1 MDDID
6 DELRRLFSDDR
17 LDVHVTPD
25 ATDSVVRGADRR
37 RRRRAAATG
46 TFAVVALIG
55 AGLGLT
61 QLRALDDPTGGSLLP
76 TSSSTATTTTP
87 PPLVSTYT
95 QTVIVTVDPPPGSQ
109 DDIENGSVPPKSN
122 TPSTATSPSKESAP
136 GVFGKLALGMSEEDA
151 LKTGSLT
158 TPGADT
164 GQGCKPYATVSN
176 PDPAAVLVSAAKGI
190 VRIKLPDTAK
200 TSKGIGAGSKVTDL
214 KSAYPSAAV
223 NGSELVVQ
231 MTATPKWAYVFEN
244 DGSTV
249 TAVRMRLADN
259 DCPGA

>member
-17 LDVHVTPD
+17 LDLHVTPD
-25 ATDSVVRGADRR
+25 ATDSVVHGAGRR
-37 RRRRAAATG
+37 RRRRAAAAG

-55 AGLGLT
+55 AVIGLT
-61 QLRALDDPTGGSLLP
+61 QLRTPHAPVGGSLLP
-76 TSSSTATTTTP
+76 LSSSTATTTTP

-95 QTVIVTVDPPPGSQ
+95 QTVIVTVAPPPGTQ
-109 DDIENGSVPPKSN
+109 DGTANGSVPPKS
-122 TPSTATSPSKESAP
+122 TKPSTSTSPSKESAP

-151 LKTGSLT
+151 LETGSLA
-158 TPGADT
+158 TPGT
-164 GQGCKPYATVSN
+164 ETSPGCKPYATVSN
-176 PDPAAVLVSAAKGI
+176 PDPAAVLVSTAKGI

-214 KSAYPSAAV
+214 KSAYSTAVV

-231 MTATPKWAYVFEN
+231 MTATPKWVYVFEN

-249 TAVRMRLADN
+249 TSVRMRLADN